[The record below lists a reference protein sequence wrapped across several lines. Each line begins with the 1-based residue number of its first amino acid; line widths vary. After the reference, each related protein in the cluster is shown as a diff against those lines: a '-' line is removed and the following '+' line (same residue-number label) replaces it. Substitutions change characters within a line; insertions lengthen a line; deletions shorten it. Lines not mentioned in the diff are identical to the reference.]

1 MDEAEK
7 RVRARQLLDENEP
20 RDALAAYY
28 ALYAPVV
35 RSELF
40 VHQDADGR
48 TDGFLVRARTGL
60 DLFRP
65 LVTLRGA
72 NPTALAD
79 LVVAGVPAGRPVY
92 LTAPEDLG
100 AAMVKLFQTQDA
112 ALHRLYRVRPNRL
125 QRLINVLAVT
135 SRDALGGPRCE
146 IRSPEGLQ
154 AVSGVNWMS
163 ARFAEV
169 YVYTDPAVRGRG
181 WGKSVVSQ
189 VAGLLLDTGR
199 TPIYVVSEH
208 NDYSIRLAEAVGFE
222 DTGCREFVAQA
233 TRK

>member
-1 MDEAEK
+1 
-7 RVRARQLLDENEP
+7 
-20 RDALAAYY
+20 
-28 ALYAPVV
+28 
-35 RSELF
+35 
-40 VHQDADGR
+40 
-48 TDGFLVRARTGL
+48 
-60 DLFRP
+60 
-65 LVTLRGA
+65 
-72 NPTALAD
+72 
-79 LVVAGVPAGRPVY
+79 
-92 LTAPEDLG
+92 
-100 AAMVKLFQTQDA
+100 
-112 ALHRLYRVRPNRL
+112 
-125 QRLINVLAVT
+125 VT

-189 VAGLLLDTGR
+189 VASLLLDTGR

-222 DTGCREFVAQA
+222 DTGCREFVADA
-233 TRK
+233 TRKE